1 MLSKEEW
8 NANKDS
14 TSIIYCFEDGTTKE
28 ITMAE
33 YLRAHPEHSAEDFRI
48 NKELSDELLYHD
60 YHSDNYHGYWKADK
74 DFSGLAALVPSPE
87 PGPLESL
94 LRKEQLRF
102 AFRVAARL
110 LHSGKLTAVQR
121 RCFIAY
127 FIKGKTVAEIAH
139 DEKTYRMTI
148 WRHIRR
154 LEAALRD
161 AV

>member
-1 MLSKEEW
+1 MVTGKLIK
-8 NANKDS
+8 
-14 TSIIYCFEDGTTKE
+14 I
-28 ITMAE
+28 
-33 YLRAHPEHSAEDFRI
+33 SADCC
-48 NKELSDELLYHD
+48 
-60 YHSDNYHGYWKADK
+60 
-74 DFSGLAALVPSPE
+74 SGSSPE

>member
-1 MLSKEEW
+1 
-8 NANKDS
+8 
-14 TSIIYCFEDGTTKE
+14 
-28 ITMAE
+28 MAE

-48 NKELSDELLYHD
+48 IKELSDELLYHD

-87 PGPLESL
+87 PGAVGKPAGE
-94 LRKEQLRF
+94 KEQLQAF

-154 LEAALRD
+154 LEAPCATPFD
-161 AV
+161 MCSIGTPFFIF

>member
-1 MLSKEEW
+1 MLSKQEW

-14 TSIIYCFEDGTTKE
+14 ASIIYCFEDGTTKE

-48 NKELSDELLYHD
+48 IKELSDELLYHD
-60 YHSDNYHGYWKADK
+60 Y
-74 DFSGLAALVPSPE
+74 
-87 PGPLESL
+87 
-94 LRKEQLRF
+94 LRF

>member
-48 NKELSDELLYHD
+48 IKELSDELLYHD
-60 YHSDNYHGYWKADK
+60 YHSDNYLSDRTFETATKHIA
-74 DFSGLAALVPSPE
+74 SSEL
-87 PGPLESL
+87 GPLESL

-110 LHSGKLTAVQR
+110 LHSGKLTAIQR